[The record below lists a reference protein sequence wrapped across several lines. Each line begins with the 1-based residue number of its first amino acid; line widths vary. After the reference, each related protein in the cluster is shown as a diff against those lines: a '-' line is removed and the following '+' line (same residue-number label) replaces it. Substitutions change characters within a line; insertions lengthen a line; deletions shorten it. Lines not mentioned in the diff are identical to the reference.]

1 MPADLKKSETSV
13 RSSGVSRFTRL
24 APVLLLLLLC
34 VGCDQAVK
42 SAARRTLAG
51 SGPVSLL
58 DGIVRLEYA
67 ENPGAFLSLGAG
79 LPPEARFAGFAVL
92 AAIVAGA
99 LLVLVLRGREWHAS
113 RSFAF
118 SLILAGGI
126 GNLIDRFANGGAVV
140 DFVSIGLGGLRTG
153 IFNVADLA
161 ITCGALWL
169 LLHTAPWRE
178 PAAPE
183 A

>member
-1 MPADLKKSETSV
+1 MSAVPDRPETSL
-13 RSSGVSRFTRL
+13 RPTAISRFTRL
-24 APVLLLLLLC
+24 APVFFLLLLC

-51 SGPVSLL
+51 SDPVSLMA
-58 DGIVRLEYA
+58 GIVRLEYA
-67 ENPGAFLSLGAG
+67 ENPGAFLSLGAS
-79 LPPEARFAGFAVL
+79 LPPGARFAGFAVL

-99 LLVLVLRGREWHAS
+99 VLVLVLRGREWHAS
-113 RSFAF
+113 RVLAF
-118 SLILAGGI
+118 SLILGGGI
-126 GNLIDRFANGGAVV
+126 GNLLDRFFNGGAVV
-140 DFVSIGLGGLRTG
+140 DFVSIGFGGLRTG

-169 LLHTAPWRE
+169 ILHTAPWRT